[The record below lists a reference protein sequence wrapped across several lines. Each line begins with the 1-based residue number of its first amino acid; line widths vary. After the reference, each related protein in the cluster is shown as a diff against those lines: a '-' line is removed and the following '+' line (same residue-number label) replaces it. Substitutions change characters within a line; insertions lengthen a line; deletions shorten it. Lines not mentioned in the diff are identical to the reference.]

1 MYGKNY
7 RLQNKL
13 VFFVTVS
20 HFHWLGQTHQL
31 TTESVESESLMIIV
45 QGPKA
50 LTNMINQTMGQYH
63 KTFYTSN
70 LQKVLKSFYAYQ
82 YPTLT
87 T

>member
-20 HFHWLGQTHQL
+20 HFPWLGQTYQL

-45 QGPKA
+45 QGPKS
-50 LTNMINQTMGQYH
+50 LDQH
-63 KTFYTSN
+63 D
-70 LQKVLKSFYAYQ
+70 
-82 YPTLT
+82 
-87 T
+87 